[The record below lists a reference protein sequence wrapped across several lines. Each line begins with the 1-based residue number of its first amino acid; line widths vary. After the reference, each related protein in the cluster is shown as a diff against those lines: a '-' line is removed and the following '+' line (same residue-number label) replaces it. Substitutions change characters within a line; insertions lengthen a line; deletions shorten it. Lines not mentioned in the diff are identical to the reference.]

1 MNPTVAVAS
10 LSAMFVA
17 AGASH
22 QISVSHRVPG
32 SVSQSQ
38 PSASGVGDG
47 TRVTIAAGGTL
58 EFKQLK
64 ITVLAPTVDSSVGMS
79 HDVASIRLEEG
90 GVTQAMTLRQGVSL
104 NWHGYHIAITAV
116 HAPVEPGGERVELAV
131 ATVASL
137 PRCMGKPIG
146 KDQPWPC
153 H

>member
-1 MNPTVAVAS
+1 MKPTIAVAS

-17 AGASH
+17 ACPS
-22 QISVSHRVPG
+22 QEISVSHRVPH

-38 PSASGVGDG
+38 TPASGVGDVA
-47 TRVTIAAGGTL
+47 RATIAAGGTL

-64 ITVLAPTVDSSVGMS
+64 IAVLAPTVDSGGGTS

-90 GVTQAMTLRQGVSL
+90 GVTQARTVRQGVSL
-104 NWHGYHIAITAV
+104 NWHGYHVAIIAV
-116 HAPVEPGGERVELAV
+116 HAPVEPGGERVELEV

-137 PRCMGKPIG
+137 PQCIGKLIG

-153 H
+153 R